1 MTTYNHTH
9 PGSSLP
15 YSRPQVR
22 SSRGGARVW
31 KQSLAILAVAV
42 IVCALA
48 VAVVAMVGTTSTST
62 PVTFHHPGAHGRA
75 NVLFQQRLSGPE
87 TVPAVGAART
97 VGVPAAATGASATRP
112 VTVVTGGRTVARV
125 QPIAAVL

>member
-15 YSRPQVR
+15 YSRRQVR
-22 SSRGGARVW
+22 SSRGRAQVW
-31 KQSLAILAVAV
+31 KQSLAILAAAV

-48 VAVVAMVGTTSTST
+48 FAVVAMVGTTST

-97 VGVPAAATGASATRP
+97 VGAPAAATGASATRP

-125 QPIAAVL
+125 QPIGAVL